1 MVSTAGDDERTFGP
15 SLLDGVAVG
24 SREIEELWFYDSEAP
39 DGAGVAT
46 KDMGAPA
53 IVQVPYPHGTIS
65 GAGDEG
71 VVKGGESPNATF
83 VALERTKEITGK
95 GRVDVD
101 GLIVRGG
108 DDTIM
113 GEEETG
119 DDGGTVSG
127 KADVFWGVIVG
138 PTDTGEMAGLEEEFV
153 GVRKG
158 ERKGERGTSVDGTSK
173 GEF

>member
-1 MVSTAGDDERTFGP
+1 VVSTAGDDERTFGP
-15 SLLDGVAVG
+15 SLLDDVAVG
-24 SREIEELWFYDSEAP
+24 SREIEKLWFYDSEAS

-83 VALERTKEITGK
+83 VALERTNEITGK

-101 GLIVRGG
+101 GLIVGGG

-127 KADVFWGVIVG
+127 KADVFWGVVVG
-138 PTDTGEMAGLEEEFV
+138 PTDTGEVAGLEEEFV

>member
-1 MVSTAGDDERTFGP
+1 MVSTAGDNEGTFGP
-15 SLLDGVAVG
+15 SLLDDVAVG

-53 IVQVPYPHGTIS
+53 IVQVPYSNGTVS
-65 GAGDEG
+65 GARDEG
-71 VVKGGESPNATF
+71 VVKSGESPNAAF
-83 VALERTKEITGK
+83 VALERTNKITGK

-101 GLIVRGG
+101 GLIVGGG
-108 DDTIM
+108 DDAIM
-113 GEEETG
+113 GEEEAG
-119 DDGGTVSG
+119 DDGGAVSG
-127 KADVFWGVIVG
+127 KADVFRGVIVG
-138 PTDTGEMAGLEEEFV
+138 PADAGEMAGLEEEFV

-158 ERKGERGTSVDGTSK
+158 EREGRRGASIDGTSK